1 MMFMSEAVRIEGWLI
16 PGGWSAKSAARKAG
30 NMDHR
35 EALETMASERY
46 LLGELS
52 PEQRDAYEEHLF
64 DCTECASDAMLGAAF
79 IDRAKAVLPTMQASS
94 APQRGYVPT
103 KAEPAKRDW
112 FAWLRPAWLSPALM
126 VPVFAS
132 LIGIIAYQNLVTYP
146 ALEVAANEPQIL
158 PAPTPLHGDTRS
170 ALPVVHADLLQGS
183 TVLVE
188 VPEGG
193 SYASWKFDF
202 YNSAGKLIWT
212 RTVAN
217 SSPAQDTQTIWL
229 PGHIKQDTYKLA
241 VSGVNS
247 TGEVVPVQQH
257 LFDLQVVDP
266 KVKK

>member
-1 MMFMSEAVRIEGWLI
+1 MMFMSEAVRIEGWLA
-16 PGGWSAKSAARKAG
+16 PVLWSARKVG
-30 NMDHR
+30 VMDHR

-52 PEQRDAYEEHLF
+52 PEARDAYEEHLF

-79 IDRAKAVLPTMQASS
+79 IDRAKVILPTMQTSS
-94 APQRGYVPT
+94 APARTSARV
-103 KAEPAKRDW
+103 KVEPVKRDW
-112 FAWLRPAWLSPALM
+112 FAWLRPALM

-132 LIGIIAYQNLVTYP
+132 LVGVIAYQNLVTYP

-158 PAPTPLHGDTRS
+158 PTPTVLHGDTRS
-170 ALPVVHADLLQGS
+170 SLPVVHADLVQGS

-188 VPEGG
+188 VPEGAN
-193 SYASWKFDF
+193 YTSWKFDF

-217 SSPAQDTQTIWL
+217 SNPAQDTQTIWL

-241 VSGVNS
+241 VSGVAS

-257 LFDLQVVDP
+257 FFDVQT
-266 KVKK
+266 KK

>member
-1 MMFMSEAVRIEGWLI
+1 
-16 PGGWSAKSAARKAG
+16 
-30 NMDHR
+30 MDHR

-79 IDRAKAVLPTMQASS
+79 VDRAKAILPTMQTSG
-94 APQRGYVPT
+94 APARSDAPA
-103 KAEPAKRDW
+103 KDEPAKRDW
-112 FAWLRPAWLSPALM
+112 FAWLRPAIM

-132 LIGIIAYQNLVTYP
+132 LIGVIAYQNLVTYP

-158 PAPTPLHGDTRS
+158 PAPTVLHGDTRS
-170 ALPVVHADLLQGS
+170 ALPVVHADLVQGS

-188 VPEGG
+188 VPESAG
-193 SYASWKFDF
+193 YASWKFDF
-202 YNSAGKLIWT
+202 YNSAGKLIWS

-241 VSGVNS
+241 VSGVSS

-257 LFDLQVVDP
+257 FFDLQV
-266 KVKK
+266 KK